1 MRGDLPEGARA
12 LDDVESNP
20 WWRVEVTYDK
30 PPVSIND
37 AYTVFRGRKKLT
49 KEGTMFKDDLAK
61 VVAQSSFDWKTAH
74 DLVYQH
80 GRGLHLV
87 VTLGFPN
94 LMNKSWK
101 PGRLTKTKGGN
112 PRSRFKKKDASNY
125 LKLIEDAVCRGSG
138 IDDCNI
144 TDVSIRKRG
153 DVKGY
158 IHIELKIY

>member
-1 MRGDLPEGARA
+1 MVDAE
-12 LDDVESNP
+12 DDP
-20 WWRVEVTYDK
+20 WWTAEVRYGK

-74 DLVYQH
+74 ALVYQY

-87 VTLGFPN
+87 VTLAFSD
-94 LMNKSWK
+94 LYVKAWK
-101 PGRLTKTKGGN
+101 AGRITKTKGGAV
-112 PRSRFKKKDASNY
+112 RSRFKRKDASNY
-125 LKLIEDAVCRGSG
+125 LKLIEDAVVRGSG

-144 TDVSIRKRG
+144 TSACIRKTE
-153 DVKGY
+153 DAKGY